1 MNVEI
6 FDLYCM
12 ISYVFYMLY
21 AIYMSVIRIKSI
33 LRLFSRPNIS
43 LYRNLYKSV
52 QRLVHESVTDR
63 QYYLKVYYINKDM
76 YVSV

>member
-52 QRLVHESVTDR
+52 QRLVHESVTDI
-63 QYYLKVYYINKDM
+63 QYYFKVYYINKDM
-76 YVSV
+76 YV